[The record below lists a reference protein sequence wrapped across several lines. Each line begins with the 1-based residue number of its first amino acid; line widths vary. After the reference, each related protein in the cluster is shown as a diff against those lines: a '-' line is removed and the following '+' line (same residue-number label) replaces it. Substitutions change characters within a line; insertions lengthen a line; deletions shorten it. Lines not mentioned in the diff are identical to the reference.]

1 MNPTDPMAVD
11 MTMKTSWPS
20 FPQVLLIGAIN
31 YVASPTWMAAAD
43 ANAELKAKP
52 VGTGPFVFAD
62 YKPNEYFKATKNPN
76 YWNQPYPYLDE
87 IEFRPIPGALNRRM
101 RC

>member
-31 YVASPTWMAAAD
+31 YVASPTWMAAAT
-43 ANAELKAKP
+43 P
-52 VGTGPFVFAD
+52 TRSSRPSRSGPGRSCS
-62 YKPNEYFKATKNPN
+62 PTTSRTSKATKNPN

-87 IEFRPIPGALNRRM
+87 IEFRPIPDALNRGM